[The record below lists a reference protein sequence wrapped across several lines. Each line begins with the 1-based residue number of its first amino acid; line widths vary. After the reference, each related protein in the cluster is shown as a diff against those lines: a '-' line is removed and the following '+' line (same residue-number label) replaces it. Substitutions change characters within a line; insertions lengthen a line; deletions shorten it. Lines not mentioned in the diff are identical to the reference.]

1 MRLLVAGGTGTAGR
15 AVVQEAVRRGHEV
28 RVLTHRTD
36 GPAAAGGDGAVLV
49 RGDLVTGAGLAGALE
64 GVEAVVD
71 VSNTATAVPPA
82 RRRVLHGRHHPPRR
96 GRRPGGGAPPR
107 PALDRGGGPA
117 HGSAT
122 TGPRSTRSG
131 AWPRGRRRQ
140 GVGHTVARATQFHDF
155 ALQTLERSGGA
166 GCWSCPGCGCSRST
180 SRGRG
185 APGRPRR
192 GPAGRSGRR
201 PGRPA
206 GRAAARA
213 GAPGRRPARGA
224 RAGGGAAA
232 AARPAPVAAAGRRRP
247 AWHGHVRAMA
257 ADRARGR
264 QRTVKVLSSLACTR
278 PSSALCANAVNV

>member
-28 RVLTHRTD
+28 RVLSHRAG
-36 GPAAAGGDGAVLV
+36 GPASAPGDGAVLV
-49 RGDLVTGAGLAGALE
+49 QGDLVTGAGLAAALE

-71 VSNTATAVPPA
+71 VSNTVTASH
-82 RRRVLHGRHHPPRR
+82 RRAAAFFTAGTTHLVAAGGRAGVRHHVLLSIVGVDGSWLGYYRAKVDQER
-96 GRRPGGGAPPR
+96 CLAARAP
-107 PALDRGGGPA
+107 AA
-117 HGSAT
+117 
-122 TGPRSTRSG
+122 
-131 AWPRGRRRQ
+131 

-155 ALQTLERSGGA
+155 ALQTLERSGGRRLLVV
-166 GCWSCPGCGCSRST
+166 PGVRVQPVDVSEVAAHLVALAEGS
-180 SRGRG
+180 
-185 APGRPRR
+185 
-192 GPAGRSGRR
+192 AGRSGPR

-213 GAPGRRPARGA
+213 GAPGRRAARGA
-224 RAGGGAAA
+224 RAGGRPAA

-247 AWHGHVRAMA
+247 ARHGHVRAVA

-264 QRTVKVLSSLACTR
+264 QRTVKVLSSLAWTR